1 MSAQHTIIL
10 AAVAILFIVIGVSG
24 LILSAPMADEI
35 ERWKEDK
42 D

>member
-10 AAVAILFIVIGVSG
+10 AAIAILLIVIGVSG
-24 LILSAPMADEI
+24 LILAAPMGDEI
-35 ERWKEDK
+35 DRWREDK